1 MKKEQKKETIDAL
14 TVEFGKYPS
23 FYLTDASKLTVAQV
37 NKLRRICHRDGVKMK
52 VAKNTLIQK
61 ALEANGNNNYSELF
75 GALKGETAIMFSEVA
90 NAPAKII
97 KEFRKDNEKPLLKAA
112 YIESSIYLGEKS
124 LNELAKLK
132 SKKELLGEIVGLLQ
146 SPMSNLVSALQ
157 SGKSTLSGIVKTLSE
172 RK

>member
-61 ALEANGNNNYSELF
+61 ALEANTGNNYSELF

-97 KEFRKDNEKPLLKAA
+97 KEFRKENEKPLLKAA

-132 SKKELLGEIVGLLQ
+132 SKQELLGEIVGLIQ
-146 SPMSNLVSALQ
+146 SPMSNLLSSLQ
-157 SGKSTLSGIVKTLSE
+157 SGKATISGIVKTLSE

>member
-14 TVEFGKYPS
+14 TSDFGKYAS

-52 VAKNTLIQK
+52 VAKNTLIRK
-61 ALEANGNNNYSELF
+61 ALEAKGNGSYNELF
-75 GALKGETAIMFSEVA
+75 IALKGETAILFSEAA

-97 KEFRKDNEKPLLKAA
+97 KEFRKDNEKPILKAA
-112 YIESSIYLGEKS
+112 YIESSVFVGEKY
-124 LNELAKLK
+124 LNDLAKLK
-132 SKKELLGEIVGLLQ
+132 SKQELLGEIVGLLQ

-157 SGKSTLSGIVKTLSE
+157 SGKSTISGIVKTLSE
-172 RK
+172 R

>member
-61 ALEANGNNNYSELF
+61 ALEAKGSNYSELF
-75 GALKGETAIMFSEVA
+75 DALKGETAIMFSEVA

-132 SKKELLGEIVGLLQ
+132 SKQELLGEIVGLLQ
-146 SPMSNLVSALQ
+146 SPMSNLISALQ
-157 SGKSTLSGIVKTLSE
+157 SGKSTISGIVKTLSE

>member
-14 TVEFGKYPS
+14 TVEFEKYPS

-37 NKLRRICHRDGVKMK
+37 NKLRCICHRDGVKMK

-61 ALEANGNNNYSELF
+61 ALEAKGSNYSELF

-132 SKKELLGEIVGLLQ
+132 SKQELLGEIVGLLQ
-146 SPMSNLVSALQ
+146 SPMSNLVSALY
-157 SGKSTLSGIVKTLSE
+157 SGKSTISGIVKTLSE

>member
-14 TVEFGKYPS
+14 TEDFGKYAS

-37 NKLRRICHRDGVKMK
+37 NKFRRICHRDGIKMK

-61 ALEANGNNNYSELF
+61 ALEARGSNYTELF
-75 GALKGETAIMFSEVA
+75 DALKGETAILFSDVA

-97 KEFRKDNEKPLLKAA
+97 KEFRKENEKPLLKAA

-132 SKKELLGEIVGLLQ
+132 SKQELLGEIVGLLQ
-146 SPMSNLVSALQ
+146 SPMSNLVSALT
-157 SGKSTLSGIVKTLSE
+157 SSRSTIAGLVKTLSE
-172 RK
+172 RQQ

>member
-1 MKKEQKKETIDAL
+1 MRKEQKKETIEAL
-14 TVEFGKYPS
+14 TTEFGKYPS

-52 VAKNTLIQK
+52 VAKNTLIRK
-61 ALEANGNNNYSELF
+61 ALEASGSGYTDLF
-75 GALKGETAIMFSEVA
+75 ESLKGETAIMFSEVA

-97 KEFRKDNEKPLLKAA
+97 KEFRKENEKPLLKAA

-124 LNELAKLK
+124 LNDLAKLK
-132 SKKELLGEIVGLLQ
+132 SKQELLGEIVGLLQ

-157 SGKSTLSGIVKTLSE
+157 SGKSTIAGLVKTLSE
-172 RK
+172 RQ

>member
-37 NKLRRICHRDGVKMK
+37 NKLRRICHRDGVKMR
-52 VAKNTLIQK
+52 VAKNTLIRK
-61 ALEANGNNNYSELF
+61 ALEATGGGYTDLF
-75 GALKGETAIMFSEVA
+75 DTLKGETAIMFSEVA

-112 YIESSIYLGEKS
+112 YIEHSIYLGEKS
-124 LNELAKLK
+124 LNDLAKLK
-132 SKKELLGEIVGLLQ
+132 SKQELLGEIVGLLQ
-146 SPMSNLVSALQ
+146 SPMSNLVSALY
-157 SGKSTLSGIVKTLSE
+157 SGKSTIAGLVKTLSE
-172 RK
+172 RQ